1 MTTKPK
7 AVGYCRVSSEEQL
20 RRNADNM
27 PTQVK
32 KVKDF
37 CHSAGLE
44 LMQTF
49 EDAGESAYT
58 QSASER
64 PQLQKMLSY
73 LREHRRTITHVV
85 FCDLS
90 RLARRI
96 EDQVVLL
103 TGFEKAGLKWVSVDE
118 PSASDTSAAG
128 KLATGMLGLVNQ
140 FHSAALS
147 ERVTFRMKAGTQA
160 GRHLHMAPL
169 GYLNGTVN
177 GVKNLIHDPERAELV
192 RKAFSLVA
200 EGHTLTDVLR
210 IVQGLG
216 LRTRKGLVLNKQAFS
231 KMLHCRVYCGWVKHG
246 DVTARGTFEPLISEE
261 LFQECQDVLAGKSKR
276 RKHYRQHEDWPLR
289 RFVLCGA
296 CGKPLTSGWVKNC
309 IGKPYGFYFCEQKGC
324 RVAKARK
331 ETIERDWISLLG
343 MMEPQQKLLERLP
356 EIAAATWEH
365 RKTKAEQEGQQ
376 LRTRLAEQH
385 ALNKRA
391 ITSRV
396 QGQISDEDFTVMK
409 QAIAEQ
415 VEVLELSL
423 QALEQERAT
432 LTELMKT
439 NEVRLQNLA
448 MYWQSAPLEERIE
461 LQFSLF
467 PKGLRW
473 SADSSFLNTANISL
487 FQMVQDMF
495 GELVKDGGPG

>member
-1 MTTKPK
+1 MK

-37 CHSAGLE
+37 CASAGLE
-44 LMQTF
+44 VMQVF
-49 EDAGESAYT
+49 ADEGQSAYT

-64 PQLQKMLSY
+64 PQLQKMLAY
-73 LREHRRTITHVV
+73 LREHRRTVTHVV
-85 FCDLS
+85 FTDLS

-96 EDQVVLL
+96 EDQVALL

-160 GRHLHMAPL
+160 GRHLHLAPL
-169 GYLNGTVN
+169 GYSNGTVN
-177 GVKNLIHDPERAELV
+177 GVKNLVHDPERAELV

-200 EGHTLTDVLR
+200 EGHGFANVLR
-210 IVQGLG
+210 IVHGLG
-216 LRTRKGLVLNKQAFS
+216 LRTRKGLTLNKAAFS
-231 KMLHCRVYCGWVKHG
+231 KMLKCRVYCGWVKHG
-246 DVTARGTFEPLISEE
+246 DVVARGTFEPLITEE
-261 LFQECQDVLAGKSKR
+261 LFQQCRDALAGKV
-276 RKHYRQHEDWPLR
+276 RKKSHATQHEDWPLR

-296 CGKPLTSGWVKNC
+296 CGKPMTSGWVKNC
-309 IGKPYGFYFCEQKGC
+309 KGKPYGFYFCEQKGC

-331 ETIERDWISLLG
+331 ETIERDWLLLLG
-343 MMEPQQKLLERLP
+343 MMEPQKQLLERLP

-365 RKTKAEQEGQQ
+365 RRSKAEHEGQQ
-376 LRTRLAEQH
+376 LRTRLEEQH

-409 QAIAEQ
+409 QAIADQ
-415 VEVLELSL
+415 VEILELGL

-432 LTELMKT
+432 LAELMKT
-439 NEVRLQNLA
+439 NEVRLKNLSH
-448 MYWQSAPLEERIE
+448 YWQTAPLEERIE

-473 SADSSFLNTANISL
+473 SADSSFLNSANVSL
-487 FQMVQDMF
+487 FQMVEQMF
-495 GELVKDGGPG
+495 GEFVEVGGPG